1 MRKLIVVL
9 IFLLSF
15 PFFLY
20 LTFPIERFVENSL
33 CHQKISCKKVEV
45 RRLPLKVEL
54 DDVKLSFLPFKF
66 DKVIINPQV
75 SSLLSEEKRFNV
87 LARVCGGILKAD
99 ANYPVHSVK
108 FKLEKLRVE
117 NCLKKSS
124 LPFSISGNLFGGG
137 TLSFAK
143 NSLVSGSGN
152 FKLQNLKLRKIA
164 FGLLSLPSADIGNVK
179 VTYKVKRKN
188 VVDIDVKGKGK
199 DARLSVKGYV
209 NLNARQIERSYVNLR
224 VKLTP
229 YVEPFKGQTFS
240 FRIKGFLEN
249 LSFK

>member
-15 PFFLY
+15 PLFLY

-33 CHQKISCKKVEV
+33 CRQKISCKKVEV

-54 DDVKLSFLPFKF
+54 DDVKLSFLPFEF

-75 SSLLSEEKRFNV
+75 SSLLSKEKRFNV

-99 ANYPVHSVK
+99 ANYPIRSVK
-108 FKLEKLRVE
+108 FKLEKLRVDD
-117 NCLKKSS
+117 CLKKSS
-124 LPFSISGNLFGGG
+124 LPFSISGVLFGSG
-137 TLSFAK
+137 TLSFTK
-143 NSLVSGSGN
+143 NSLVGGLGN

-164 FGLLSLPSADIGNVK
+164 FGLLSLQSADIGDVK

-188 VVDIDVKGKGK
+188 VVDIDVQGKGK

-209 NLNARQIERSYVNLR
+209 NLNVRQIEKSYVNLR